1 MLMNHSIF
9 IYSSTGEYDFFF
21 ICVGQVSA
29 ANIVE
34 SQHVKEQTD
43 RLQQQ
48 IQQLHGQ
55 VLGLTQARDD
65 LSVQLQVRER
75 ERIIYNC
82 FGAKRDRKKTFILKW
97 PGKKK
102 DVKQMYN
109 GLDRKRGAVQRDK
122 ARENK
127 SIIGAKDREN
137 FFVCVKSY
145 DEIFIFI
152 LTCIYQ
158 KLMENL

>member
-1 MLMNHSIF
+1 MKHSIP
-9 IYSSTGEYDFFF
+9 IYSSTGEYNLCF

-48 IQQLHGQ
+48 IQQLQSQ

-75 ERIIYNC
+75 ER
-82 FGAKRDRKKTFILKW
+82 
-97 PGKKK
+97 
-102 DVKQMYN
+102 
-109 GLDRKRGAVQRDK
+109 
-122 ARENK
+122 
-127 SIIGAKDREN
+127 
-137 FFVCVKSY
+137 
-145 DEIFIFI
+145 
-152 LTCIYQ
+152 
-158 KLMENL
+158 ENL